1 MRLLPGQRRGHVA
14 LPLISACA
22 RRCPLTL
29 PSPADLPAAA
39 ARGGKPTR
47 DPTGAALDHE
57 RAGADHCLGLR
68 SDHAQAIVG
77 R

>member
-1 MRLLPGQRRGHVA
+1 MRLLPGQHYQRSRSPV
-14 LPLISACA
+14 P
-22 RRCPLTL
+22 PTL
-29 PSPADLPAAA
+29 PSPPADLPAAA

-47 DPTGAALDHE
+47 DPTGAALGHE

-68 SDHAQAIVG
+68 SDHAQEIVG